1 MSFPGQY
8 VALAFP
14 QHGVRNGKQIRFR
27 ISIRSVAPRL
37 VQLWYRLENLD
48 GISIKQKSS
57 QLIATGMD
65 FLLDFSLKGIQPG
78 IHLGG
83 VVFSAEEGG
92 TELFRCPVYLQVI
105 DLRDLDEN
113 VLTKIVAASI
123 EERTLRMKLAETAED
138 NSAINATHLQQALDD
153 LGMPSLVGDVHDFM
167 RMLAPEDGE
176 TSIDQLM
183 RKIYRPSRQK
193 VDSKRS
199 IAAKQKD
206 EIQKVVYETGLAA
219 VITVKHS
226 LEITELQQNYQDTLS
241 IIQSSPTRF
250 KNAGL
255 MSGSVSVE
263 PSKTFSESGTENLG
277 RRKSIT

>member
-1 MSFPGQY
+1 
-8 VALAFP
+8 
-14 QHGVRNGKQIRFR
+14 
-27 ISIRSVAPRL
+27 
-37 VQLWYRLENLD
+37 
-48 GISIKQKSS
+48 
-57 QLIATGMD
+57 
-65 FLLDFSLKGIQPG
+65 
-78 IHLGG
+78 
-83 VVFSAEEGG
+83 
-92 TELFRCPVYLQVI
+92 
-105 DLRDLDEN
+105 
-113 VLTKIVAASI
+113 
-123 EERTLRMKLAETAED
+123 
-138 NSAINATHLQQALDD
+138 
-153 LGMPSLVGDVHDFM
+153 M